1 MQKLTLVASALSRP
15 KRGQLENGDTHVFR
29 VDGERYLL
37 AIVDGLGHGPRARA
51 VAQAAEEFLHRAD
64 LGQDSFALINS
75 LHVALQGT
83 RGAAAMLCS
92 IDRGRLSG
100 CGVGNVE
107 LRVVGTKVPVQL
119 SPGILGT
126 QVRKF
131 RVFEG
136 TLRAGDRLILFSDGI
151 SARLPIHELAK
162 LDPAALCEHAL
173 ERYTH
178 DDDATILVADVTNAP
193 LV

>member
-1 MQKLTLVASALSRP
+1 MPRLTLVASALSRP

-29 VDGERYLL
+29 VDGDRYLL
-37 AIVDGLGHGPRARA
+37 SVVDGLGHGPRARA
-51 VAQAAEEFLHRAD
+51 VAEAAEEFLGRAD
-64 LGQDSFALINS
+64 LRQDALTLISS
-75 LHVALQGT
+75 LHLALQGT
-83 RGAAAMLCS
+83 RGAAAMLCVV
-92 IDRGRLSG
+92 DRGQLSG

-107 LRVVGTKVPVQL
+107 LRVVGTKIPVQL

-126 QVRKF
+126 QVRKY

-151 SARLPIHELAK
+151 SARLPSQELTK
-162 LDPAALCEHAL
+162 LDPASVCAHAF

-178 DDDATILVADVTNAP
+178 DDDATILVADVLDAP
-193 LV
+193 FV